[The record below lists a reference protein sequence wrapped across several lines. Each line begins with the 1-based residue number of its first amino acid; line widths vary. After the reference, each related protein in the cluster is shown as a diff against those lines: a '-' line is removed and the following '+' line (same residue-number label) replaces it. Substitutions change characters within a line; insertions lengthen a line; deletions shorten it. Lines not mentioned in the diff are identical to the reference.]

1 MQQTGHTRAS
11 TLGPIAKVVTAAGGS
26 IERVFRRADLP
37 LALLDSPDTLLPL
50 RDHFR
55 LLMVTSRELHDEV
68 FAARL
73 GRQTSMAG
81 LGVFG
86 RWVTQAPTLLE
97 AIHRAGASLPHMLQ
111 TATQLVVRHAGSKIH
126 WSYELTDPARDGRL
140 QNEMLAIWYMI
151 AVIRHFAGACWLPDR
166 IIIGGLP
173 NRLRCAIGEL
183 TGSDTTVG
191 DATSAIVFNQRLV
204 TAVNPNLA
212 RGDGLSASE
221 LARIFD
227 LPSPTDLPGRL
238 SVLIE
243 LELLER
249 RPTLLRIGD
258 RSGLARRTLQRRL
271 SEAGLSYR
279 DLLRS
284 ALQRR
289 AVRLLRQS
297 DRSIGE
303 ISSMLGYDD
312 PAHFSRAFERWSGI
326 PPTHWRRLQ
335 ESNVNSG
342 TNRVACTISRRTEE
356 ASN

>member
-1 MQQTGHTRAS
+1 MHQTGYTRAG

-37 LALLDSPDTLLPL
+37 LALLESPDTLLPL

-97 AIHRAGASLPHMLQ
+97 AMHRAGTSLPHMLQ
-111 TATQLVVRHAGSKIH
+111 TATQLVVRRHGSEIH
-126 WSYELTDPARDGRL
+126 WSYELTDPARDGRR

-151 AVIRHFAGACWLPDR
+151 AVVRHFAGAWWLPGR
-166 IIIGGLP
+166 IIFEGLP
-173 NRLRCAIGEL
+173 PRLRCPIGEL
-183 TGSDTTVG
+183 MCTDTAIG
-191 DATSAIVFNQRLV
+191 NAASAIVFDRRLL
-204 TAVNPNLA
+204 TAVNPNL
-212 RGDGLSASE
+212 GQDDGLSATE
-221 LARIFD
+221 LGRIFD
-227 LPSPTDLPGRL
+227 LPDPEDLAGHL

-243 LELLER
+243 LELLDR
-249 RPTLLRIGD
+249 RPTLSRIGN

-271 SEAGLSYR
+271 SEVGLSYS
-279 DLLRS
+279 DLLRN

-289 AVRLLRQS
+289 AVRLLCQT
-297 DRSIGE
+297 DRSISE
-303 ISSMLGYDD
+303 IGSMLGYDD
-312 PAHFSRAFERWSGI
+312 PAHFSRAFERWSGV
-326 PPTHWRRLQ
+326 PPTRWRRLL
-335 ESNVNSG
+335 EARLRPDAK
-342 TNRVACTISRRTEE
+342 RVARMISGQTE
-356 ASN
+356 